1 MKYLKLF
8 EEYNGSYN
16 EDWVKY
22 LPESFTFIKGDETYT
37 RYKTDN
43 IMNHADM
50 VQIMYEPM
58 GENWGNPDDLQ
69 FDLYF
74 VMDGTIR
81 IDVDITFGD
90 LVVSEFTVESPNK
103 VEVVEYTSYGS
114 KFDPS
119 NTVFAFTEESL
130 QDLIGFLNHVDNRL
144 ELTRDKFNF
153 LDANPYS
160 YQAN

>member
-1 MKYLKLF
+1 MRFIKLF
-8 EEYNGSYN
+8 EEYNGSYH
-16 EDWVKY
+16 EEWFKH
-22 LPESFTFIKGDETYT
+22 LPESFTFIKGDKTYI
-37 RYKTDN
+37 RYKTNN

-50 VQIMYEPM
+50 VQIMYESKSSEW
-58 GENWGNPDDLQ
+58 GEPDDLQ

-90 LVVSEFTVESPNK
+90 LVVSEFSVESPNK
-103 VEVVEYTSYGS
+103 VDVVEYTSYNS

-119 NTVFAFTEESL
+119 NTVFAFTEKSL
-130 QDLIGFLNHVDNRL
+130 QDLIQFLNQIDDRL

-160 YQAN
+160 YQPN